1 MSRMIPFCIAAA
13 LFAAPALTSAASLTV
28 RIDGLRVQ
36 SGQMLVSVVGSAD
49 AWNGTGK
56 PAAATA
62 RTPGDSAVMDV
73 EFADLPPGDYAVRV
87 LHDENGNGK
96 MDSNPLGMPLEGYGF
111 SNNPMVMRPATFDE
125 ARFTVGD
132 DGALI
137 IIALR

>member
-1 MSRMIPFCIAAA
+1 MSRLIPICFAAA
-13 LFAAPALTSAASLTV
+13 LLAAPLISSAATLTV
-28 RIDGLRVQ
+28 RIDGVRVQ
-36 SGQMLVSVVGSAD
+36 SGQMLVSVVGSAE
-49 AWNGTGK
+49 AWNGAGK

-62 RTPGDSAVMDV
+62 RTPGDSAEMDI

-125 ARFTVGD
+125 ARFTVGA

-137 IIALR
+137 VVALR

>member
-1 MSRMIPFCIAAA
+1 MSRMIHFCFAAA
-13 LFAAPALTSAASLTV
+13 LIAAPLTAPAASLTV
-28 RIDGLRVQ
+28 RIDGVRVQ
-36 SGQMLVSVVGSAD
+36 SGQLLVSVISSAE
-49 AWNGTGK
+49 AWDGAGR

-62 RTPGDSAVMDV
+62 RPPGESAAMDI

-87 LHDENGNGK
+87 LHDENGNGR

-137 IIALR
+137 VVALR